1 MRVRLSAELDTALQ
15 NKELLAPRLQT
26 APTRSSARALVRG
39 RRGGLR
45 LLGPLGFQGFWGAC
59 ACPPVASSSLFCS
72 AVSNSA
78 LKRTRILRAA
88 YLGR

>member
-1 MRVRLSAELDTALQ
+1 M
-15 NKELLAPRLQT
+15 PFQT
-26 APTRSSARALVRG
+26 AATLSSACALERG

-45 LLGPLGFQGFWGAC
+45 LLRPLGIPGFWGAC
-59 ACPPVASSSLFCS
+59 ACPRGTSSYVFCS

>member
-1 MRVRLSAELDTALQ
+1 ML
-15 NKELLAPRLQT
+15 LQT
-26 APTRSSARALVRG
+26 TAIRSSACALGRG

-45 LLGPLGFQGFWGAC
+45 LLGLLGFQGFWGAC
-59 ACPPVASSSLFCS
+59 ASAQVASSFLLCR

-88 YLGR
+88 YLVR

>member
-1 MRVRLSAELDTALQ
+1 MRSNSNVS
-15 NKELLAPRLQT
+15 LLTFPPAQSMPLQT
-26 APTRSSARALVRG
+26 TAICSSPHAPGRS

-45 LLGPLGFQGFWGAC
+45 LLGPQGVQGFWSTC
-59 ACPPVASSSLFCS
+59 AYAQAANSSLFCS

-88 YLGR
+88 YLVR

>member
-1 MRVRLSAELDTALQ
+1 M
-15 NKELLAPRLQT
+15 PLQT
-26 APTRSSARALVRG
+26 TATRSSAWALVRG

-45 LLGPLGFQGFWGAC
+45 LLGLLGVQGVWGAC
-59 ACPPVASSSLFCS
+59 ACPPGTGRSLFYS

-88 YLGR
+88 YLVR

>member
-1 MRVRLSAELDTALQ
+1 MPLRTA
-15 NKELLAPRLQT
+15 A
-26 APTRSSARALVRG
+26 TRSSASALLRG

-45 LLGPLGFQGFWGAC
+45 LLGLLGVQGFWGAC
-59 ACPPVASSSLFCS
+59 ACPLGTSSSLFYS

-88 YLGR
+88 YLVR

>member
-1 MRVRLSAELDTALQ
+1 M
-15 NKELLAPRLQT
+15 PLQT
-26 APTRSSARALVRG
+26 AATRSSAYTLARG

-59 ACPPVASSSLFCS
+59 AFAQVASSSLLCS

-88 YLGR
+88 YLVR

>member
-1 MRVRLSAELDTALQ
+1 MLFQTTA
-15 NKELLAPRLQT
+15 
-26 APTRSSARALVRG
+26 TRSSACAPGRG

-45 LLGPLGFQGFWGAC
+45 LLGPLGVQGFWGAC
-59 ACPPVASSSLFCS
+59 ASPLGAGSSLFYS

-88 YLGR
+88 YLVR